1 MAHEFSQTSRVD
13 HHAIAR
19 GRCASDS
26 CTAPGRH
33 RRVSIPRQ
41 QQRNNR
47 PWKDSYVACVSNS
60 PIFDSETRPWKP
72 VGSLSCIS
80 AGSALLR
87 ALALGLVLLFL
98 RRGKRV
104 SSGNPV
110 PTAYV
115 RLEEQGFEPWAFR
128 MQSGRSATELHP
140 LAVI

>member
-1 MAHEFSQTSRVD
+1 MYLV
-13 HHAIAR
+13 
-19 GRCASDS
+19 
-26 CTAPGRH
+26 
-33 RRVSIPRQ
+33 
-41 QQRNNR
+41 
-47 PWKDSYVACVSNS
+47 NS

-104 SSGNPV
+104 SSGNSV
-110 PTAYV
+110 PTAYG

-140 LAVI
+140 LAVM